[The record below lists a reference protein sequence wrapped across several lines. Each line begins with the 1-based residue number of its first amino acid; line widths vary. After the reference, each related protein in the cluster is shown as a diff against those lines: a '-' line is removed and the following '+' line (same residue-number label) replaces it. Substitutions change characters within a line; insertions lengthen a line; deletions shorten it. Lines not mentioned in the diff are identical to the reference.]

1 MNIRSAHIRDFA
13 LTLPWMVCSG
23 LLLGGPELAQGTLF
37 AGFAMLINLVVL
49 HAMTSQLLSD
59 IAEGRSAAPGSF
71 LLLSKF
77 LITAP
82 CFVALAVLLGIEAAI
97 LGVGV
102 VVAGSS
108 VNALVQ
114 LVRDVELVFPPRL
127 AQES

>member
-1 MNIRSAHIRDFA
+1 
-13 LTLPWMVCSG
+13 
-23 LLLGGPELAQGTLF
+23 
-37 AGFAMLINLVVL
+37 
-49 HAMTSQLLSD
+49 
-59 IAEGRSAAPGSF
+59 
-71 LLLSKF
+71 
-77 LITAP
+77 
-82 CFVALAVLLGIEAAI
+82 LLGIEAAI